1 MPVLNFP
8 SSPALDQVYAESSRS
23 WKWNGTSWIPT
34 TVVGLQGP
42 QGLQGPTGIP
52 GTPGP
57 TIYPATGIA
66 VSTGTAWNTSLSIP
80 LTIANGGTGQITRQ
94 AALDALAGSTT
105 SGSYLRG
112 NGTDVL
118 MSAIQAADVPTLNQN
133 TTGTAANVTGTVA
146 IANGGTGATTAPAAL
161 AALVGF
167 TTTAT
172 AAATTTLTNASSS
185 YQIFTGTTTQTVLL
199 PVTSTLAA
207 GWTFHIVNN
216 STGVV
221 TVNSS
226 GGNLVISVPAGVTT
240 MCTCIL
246 ITGTTAASWEAGLTD
261 FSTVTGTGSVV
272 LAASPTLSGT
282 PLAVTATEKT
292 STTQIATTAFVDR
305 LRSLTTPSTV
315 ASGAVTAVVGDR
327 GALLAQTSGS
337 VTIPNAIFAA
347 RDVLTIYNNSAA
359 DITITQGASFTLR
372 LVGTATTGNRTLAAR
387 GLATVVFI
395 SASEAVVSGGGLT

>member
-8 SSPALDQVYAESSRS
+8 SSPAPDQVYEESSRS

-42 QGLQGPTGIP
+42 QGLQGPTGSP

-133 TTGTAANVTGTVA
+133 TTGNAANVTGTVA
-146 IANGGTGATTAPAAL
+146 IANGGTGKTTATAAL
-161 AALVGF
+161 AALMGF

-172 AAATTTLTNASSS
+172 AAGTTTLTNTSSS
-185 YQIFTGTTTQTVLL
+185 YQIFTGTTTQTVVL
-199 PVTSTLAA
+199 PVTSTLAT
-207 GWTFHIVNN
+207 GWEFRLINN
-216 STGVV
+216 STGTISVQ
-221 TVNSS
+221 SS
-226 GGNLVISVPAGVTT
+226 GGAAVITLLSGTGTV
-240 MCTCIL
+240 CTCIGTAL
-246 ITGTTAASWEAGLTD
+246 TTAADWEAGFTE
-261 FSTVTGTGSVV
+261 FSTSTGSGAVV

-292 STTQIATTAFVDR
+292 ATTQIATTAFVDR
-305 LRSLTTPSTV
+305 LRSLGAPTTAAT
-315 ASGAVTAVVGDR
+315 GGTAVIGDR
-327 GALLAQTSGS
+327 GALLSQTSGS
-337 VTIPNAIFAA
+337 VTVPASIFAA
-347 RDVLTIYNNSAA
+347 RDVLTIFNNSTTAQ
-359 DITITQGASFTLR
+359 TITQGAGLTMYFA
-372 LVGTATTGNRTLAAR
+372 GTATTGNRTLAQR
-387 GLATVVFI
+387 GLATIVFI
-395 SASEAVVSGGGLT
+395 SATVAVISGGGLT

>member
-42 QGLQGPTGIP
+42 QGLQGPTGSP

-94 AALDALAGSTT
+94 AALDALAGSVTA
-105 SGSYLRG
+105 GSYLRG

-133 TTGTAANVTGTVA
+133 TTGTAAGLSATLA
-146 IANGGTGATTAPAAL
+146 ISSGGTGATTAPAAL

-185 YQIFTGTTTQTVLL
+185 YQIFTGTTTQTIVL
-199 PVTSTLAA
+199 PVTSTLAT

-216 STGVV
+216 STGVL

-240 MCTCIL
+240 MCTCIG
-246 ITGTTAASWEAGLTD
+246 ITLTTAADWEAGLTD
-261 FSTVTGTGSVV
+261 FSTVTGTGAVV

-305 LRSLTTPSTV
+305 LRSLTAPTTV
-315 ASGAVTAVVGDR
+315 ATGGTAVIGDR
-327 GALLAQTSGS
+327 GALLSQTSGS
-337 VTIPNAIFAA
+337 VTVPASIFAA
-347 RDVLTIYNNSAA
+347 RDVLTIFNNSASA
-359 DITITQGASFTLR
+359 QTITQGAGLTMYFA
-372 LVGTATTGNRTLAAR
+372 GTATTGNRTLAQR
-387 GLATVVFI
+387 GLATIVFI
-395 SASEAVVSGGGLT
+395 SATVAVISGGGLT

>member
-8 SSPALDQVYAESSRS
+8 SSPALDQVYEESSRS

-42 QGLQGPTGIP
+42 EGLQGPTGSP

-112 NGTDVL
+112 NGTNVL

-185 YQIFTGTTTQTVLL
+185 YQIFTGTTTQTIVL
-199 PVTSTLAA
+199 PVTSTLAT

-216 STGVV
+216 STGVL

-240 MCTCIL
+240 MCTCIG
-246 ITGTTAASWEAGLTD
+246 ITLTTAANWKAGFTD
-261 FSTVTGTGSVV
+261 FSTVTGTGSIV

-305 LRSLTTPSTV
+305 LRSLTAPTTL
-315 ASGAVTAVVGDR
+315 ATGGTAVIGDR
-327 GALLAQTSGS
+327 GALLSQTSGS
-337 VTIPNAIFAA
+337 VTVPASIFAA
-347 RDVLTIYNNSAA
+347 RDVLTIFNNSASA
-359 DITITQGASFTLR
+359 QTITQGAGLTMYFA
-372 LVGTATTGNRTLAAR
+372 GTATTGNRTLAQR
-387 GLATVVFI
+387 GLATIVFI
-395 SASEAVVSGGGLT
+395 SATVAVISGGGLT